1 MFLVFKVL
9 SQSTVKLSNL
19 FFILQQFAKNYY
31 DESIQIQVIR
41 VLDRHVQY
49 TYVVKEHQHR

>member
-19 FFILQQFAKNYY
+19 FFYFTAIC
-31 DESIQIQVIR
+31 
-41 VLDRHVQY
+41 
-49 TYVVKEHQHR
+49 